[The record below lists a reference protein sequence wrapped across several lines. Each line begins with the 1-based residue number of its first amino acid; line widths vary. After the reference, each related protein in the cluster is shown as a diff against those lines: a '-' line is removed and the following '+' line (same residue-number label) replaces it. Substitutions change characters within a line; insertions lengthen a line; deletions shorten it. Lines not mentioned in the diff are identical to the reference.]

1 MRRVILLVTIALC
14 IAAGVWA
21 VAQVSVA
28 PQPLAKWMPGGA
40 LLYLESSD
48 FATQLQD
55 WNRSGVK
62 TKWLAS
68 KNNEQFLTTRLVLK
82 LKEVYGEFSG
92 AAGFEPNM
100 TELETVAGTD
110 SALGLYDIGRLDLVY
125 ISKLPAARLAQ
136 NVLTRVRP
144 DYQARTLASDTYYVR
159 QSGNRSAALATV
171 SDYVVVST
179 REDLLVAA
187 LQLIHGST
195 TERSVSQDTWY
206 TDSMT
211 AMGSE
216 AAGPVALRLVMDLP
230 RVIGTSY
237 FRSYWVQRNTTEF
250 RPYSALLSQVRR
262 TAGALEEKRVLIRTE
277 QATIPMH
284 EAATAALQRYI
295 PNDAGLFRLWDTTSV
310 DFAMELI
317 RQKFFAA
324 GAGPSIVR
332 ETAPAMGPDGPV
344 GSESDLQTRIDEA
357 PKPTLGGRLI
367 LDPLKTIVA
376 AAGVEAILHLESS
389 VPPDDTSF
397 VRSDAAI
404 ALRASSAWNAA
415 SVQSAL
421 TSAVESYQSVGGT
434 GLRWRNV
441 TAGNR
446 TLSQWDGLL
455 PLTVYVDGQ
464 ILWIAR
470 TPALLSTALS
480 QAAAPSAQGAAYVAR
495 YNHRGELG
503 PYLRIMRM
511 LDLSDQA
518 GYSGFFSENIGS
530 LASALDVIQS
540 VSVTI
545 TDAGTIQRQT
555 VRYDLQ

>member
-1 MRRVILLVTIALC
+1 MRRVTLLVMIALC
-14 IAAGVWA
+14 VAAGVWA

-28 PQPLAKWMPGGA
+28 PQPLSKWMPGGA

-55 WNRSGVK
+55 WNRSDVR
-62 TKWLAS
+62 TNWLAS
-68 KNNEQFLTTRLVLK
+68 KNNEHFLTTRLALK

-92 AAGFEPNM
+92 AAGFEPNL

-136 NVLTRVRP
+136 NVLTRVRS

-159 QSGNRSAALATV
+159 QSGNRSAAFAVV

-195 TERSVSQDTWY
+195 TERSVSQDTSY

-216 AAGPVALRLVMDLP
+216 ADGSVALRLVMDLP

-237 FRSYWVQRNTTEF
+237 FRSYWVQRNTAEF

-277 QATIPMH
+277 QATISTH

-310 DFAMELI
+310 DFAMDLI

-324 GAGPSIVR
+324 GSGPSIVR
-332 ETAPAMGPDGPV
+332 ESAPAMGSDGPV

-357 PKPTLGGRLI
+357 PKPSLGGGLI

-389 VPPDDTSF
+389 VPPDDTF

-415 SVQSAL
+415 AVQSAL

-441 TAGNR
+441 TTGNR
-446 TLSQWDGLL
+446 TLSQWDGL
-455 PLTVYVDGQ
+455 
-464 ILWIAR
+464 
-470 TPALLSTALS
+470 
-480 QAAAPSAQGAAYVAR
+480 
-495 YNHRGELG
+495 
-503 PYLRIMRM
+503 
-511 LDLSDQA
+511 
-518 GYSGFFSENIGS
+518 
-530 LASALDVIQS
+530 
-540 VSVTI
+540 
-545 TDAGTIQRQT
+545 
-555 VRYDLQ
+555 

>member
-1 MRRVILLVTIALC
+1 
-14 IAAGVWA
+14 
-21 VAQVSVA
+21 
-28 PQPLAKWMPGGA
+28 
-40 LLYLESSD
+40 
-48 FATQLQD
+48 
-55 WNRSGVK
+55 
-62 TKWLAS
+62 
-68 KNNEQFLTTRLVLK
+68 
-82 LKEVYGEFSG
+82 
-92 AAGFEPNM
+92 
-100 TELETVAGTD
+100 
-110 SALGLYDIGRLDLVY
+110 
-125 ISKLPAARLAQ
+125 
-136 NVLTRVRP
+136 
-144 DYQARTLASDTYYVR
+144 
-159 QSGNRSAALATV
+159 
-171 SDYVVVST
+171 
-179 REDLLVAA
+179 
-187 LQLIHGST
+187 
-195 TERSVSQDTWY
+195 
-206 TDSMT
+206 
-211 AMGSE
+211 
-216 AAGPVALRLVMDLP
+216 
-230 RVIGTSY
+230 
-237 FRSYWVQRNTTEF
+237 
-250 RPYSALLSQVRR
+250 
-262 TAGALEEKRVLIRTE
+262 
-277 QATIPMH
+277 
-284 EAATAALQRYI
+284 
-295 PNDAGLFRLWDTTSV
+295 
-310 DFAMELI
+310 
-317 RQKFFAA
+317 
-324 GAGPSIVR
+324 
-332 ETAPAMGPDGPV
+332 
-344 GSESDLQTRIDEA
+344 
-357 PKPTLGGRLI
+357 LI

>member
-1 MRRVILLVTIALC
+1 MIGLC
-14 IAAGVWA
+14 VAAGVWA
-21 VAQVSVA
+21 IAQVSVA
-28 PQPLAKWMPGGA
+28 PQPLSKWMPGGA

-55 WNRSGVK
+55 WNRSDVK
-62 TKWLAS
+62 TKWLGS
-68 KNNEQFLTTRLVLK
+68 KNNEQYLTTRLALK

-92 AAGFEPNM
+92 AAGFEPNLA
-100 TELETVAGTD
+100 ELETVAGTD

-136 NVLTRVRP
+136 NVLTRVRSG
-144 DYQARTLASDTYYVR
+144 YQARTAASDTYYVR
-159 QSGNRSAALATV
+159 QSGNRSAAFATV
-171 SDYVVVST
+171 ADYVVVST

-206 TDSMT
+206 SDSMT

-230 RVIGTSY
+230 RVISTSY
-237 FRSYWVQRNTTEF
+237 FRSYWVQRNTAEF
-250 RPYSALLSQVRR
+250 RPYSAFLSQIRR
-262 TAGALEEKRVLIRTE
+262 SAGALEEKRVLLRTE
-277 QATIPMH
+277 QASIPTH

-295 PNDAGLFRLWDTTSV
+295 PNDAGLFRLWDTTSL
-310 DFAMELI
+310 DFAMDLI

-324 GAGPSIVR
+324 GSGPSMAR
-332 ETAPAMGPDGPV
+332 ETAPVMAFDGPI
-344 GSESDLQTRIDEA
+344 GSESDLQTRINEA
-357 PKPTLGGRLI
+357 PKPSLGGGLI
-367 LDPLKTIVA
+367 LDPLKAVIA
-376 AAGVEAILHLESS
+376 SAGVEAILHLESS
-389 VPPDDTSF
+389 LPPDDTAF
-397 VRSDAAI
+397 VRSDAVV
-404 ALRASSAWNAA
+404 ALRASSQWNAA
-415 SVQSAL
+415 NVRSAL

-434 GLRWRNV
+434 GLQWRNV

-464 ILWIAR
+464 TLWLAR
-470 TPALLSTALS
+470 TPALLTAALNQS
-480 QAAAPSAQGAAYVAR
+480 AAPAAQGAAYVAR

-503 PYLRIMRM
+503 PYLRMMRM
-511 LDLSDQA
+511 LDLSDQP

-545 TDAGTIQRQT
+545 TETGTIQRQ
-555 VRYDLQ
+555 VVLYDLR